1 MISCTKSSKTMAK
14 IVHYRA
20 KCIGCNICFEMQP
33 EYWRLSRK
41 DGKATLVNSHLK
53 KDTYILDIPDEDIA
67 LSKETAAH
75 CPVKVI
81 KVF

>member
-1 MISCTKSSKTMAK
+1 MSK
-14 IVHYRA
+14 IIHYRD

-41 DGKATLVNSHLK
+41 DGKATLLGGLLK
-53 KDTYILDIPDEDIA
+53 KDTHILEIPEQDVTRSEDVA
-67 LSKETAAH
+67 SH

-81 KVF
+81 KVFHS

>member
-1 MISCTKSSKTMAK
+1 MTNCIKLWQKMAK
-14 IVHYRA
+14 IIHYRS

-33 EYWRLSRK
+33 EYWRLSKK

-53 KDTYILDIPDEDIA
+53 KDTHILVIPDDSIV
-67 LSKETAAH
+67 LSKKTAEH

>member
-1 MISCTKSSKTMAK
+1 MAK
-14 IVHYRA
+14 IIHYRS

-33 EYWRLSRK
+33 EYWRLSKK
-41 DGKATLVNSHLK
+41 DGKATLINGHLK
-53 KDTYILDIPDEDIA
+53 KDTHTLEIPFESIE
-67 LSKETAAH
+67 LSKQTAEH

>member
-1 MISCTKSSKTMAK
+1 MTNCTKSLLKMAK
-14 IVHYRA
+14 IIHYRS

-33 EYWRLSRK
+33 EYWRLSKK
-41 DGKATLVNSHLK
+41 DGKASLINGHLK
-53 KDTYILDIPDEDIA
+53 KDTHILEIPFDSIE
-67 LSKETAAH
+67 LSKQTAEH

>member
-1 MISCTKSSKTMAK
+1 MTNFTKSLLRMAK
-14 IVHYRA
+14 IVHYRS

-33 EYWRLSRK
+33 EYWRLSKK

-53 KDTYILDIPDEDIA
+53 KDTHILDLPFESIE
-67 LSKETAAH
+67 LSKQTADH

>member
-1 MISCTKSSKTMAK
+1 MAK
-14 IVHYRA
+14 IIHYRD

-41 DGKATLVNSHLK
+41 DGKATLVGSLLK
-53 KDTYILDIPDEDIA
+53 KDTHILAIPDQDIDISRDVA
-67 LSKETAAH
+67 SH

>member
-1 MISCTKSSKTMAK
+1 MPK
-14 IVHYRA
+14 IIHYRD

-41 DGKATLVNSHLK
+41 DGKATLVNGVLK
-53 KDTYILDIPDEDIA
+53 NQTYVLEIGAREVD
-67 LSKETAAH
+67 LSEETAIH

-81 KVF
+81 KVIR

>member
-1 MISCTKSSKTMAK
+1 MTNCTKLLLKMAK
-14 IVHYRA
+14 IIHYRS

-33 EYWRLSRK
+33 EYWRLSKK
-41 DGKATLVNSHLK
+41 DGKASLINGHLK
-53 KDTYILDIPDEDIA
+53 KDTHILEIPFESIE
-67 LSKETAAH
+67 LSKQTAEH

>member
-1 MISCTKSSKTMAK
+1 MPK
-14 IVHYRA
+14 IIHYRD

-41 DGKATLVNSHLK
+41 DGKATLVNGILK
-53 KDTYILDIPDEDIA
+53 NQTHVLEITESEVVLCE
-67 LSKETAAH
+67 ETASH

-81 KVF
+81 KVL

>member
-1 MISCTKSSKTMAK
+1 MAK
-14 IVHYRA
+14 IIHYRS

-33 EYWRLSRK
+33 EYWRLSKK
-41 DGKATLVNSHLK
+41 DGKAPLVNSHLK
-53 KDTYILDIPDEDIA
+53 KDTHILEIPFESIE
-67 LSKETAAH
+67 LSKQTAEH